1 MLYASNGSD
10 AVNTLYSFPKRD
22 LKVCS
27 TIASSSKQR
36 TFTIVLVVLMGEFEL
51 FIVEVFRLC
60 LTRRV
65 LFRFRFSGFFFG
77 SVGIMGDS
85 GLLILEV
92 RDGF

>member
-22 LKVCS
+22 LKVWS

-60 LTRRV
+60 LTRGC
-65 LFRFRFSGFFFG
+65 LFRFRFSGIIFR

-85 GLLILEV
+85 GLLILKF
-92 RDGF
+92 RYGF